1 MSIKREIYL
10 RNDLLYIN
18 ILSLVLAAII
28 FLGEFLGSSS
38 VGALRIILGL
48 PFVLF
53 FPGYTL
59 IAALFPARG
68 DLDGI
73 ERTALSFGLSI
84 AVVPLIGLGLNYTPW
99 GIRLVPI
106 LVSLL
111 VFVGG
116 MSALAFYRRRKL
128 PEEQRFYPVFEFDLP
143 QWRELSRLDKVLSVL
158 LAAAVVFAVGSII
171 YVVTTPKVGEKFTEF
186 YILGPGGKAEGYPRE
201 LAVNEKGHVI
211 VGVVNHEY
219 SAVKYYVEVVM
230 GGHLKQRLG
239 PIELAHEEKWE
250 ERVAF
255 SAGQPHENLKVEFL
269 LYREGDPEPY
279 RSLHLWVNIGQ
290 GQEKRKE
297 AKQEER

>member
-1 MSIKREIYL
+1 MSIKRKIFL

-18 ILSLVLAAII
+18 ACSLVLAAII
-28 FLGEFLGSSS
+28 FLGEFLGGSG
-38 VGALRIILGL
+38 VGVLRIILGL

-116 MSALAFYRRRKL
+116 MSALAFYRRKKL
-128 PEEQRFYPVFEFDLP
+128 PAEERFFPVFEVELP
-143 QWRELSRLDKVLSVL
+143 VWGEMSRIDRVLSGVL
-158 LAAAVVFAVGSII
+158 VLAILFAVGSII

-186 YILGPGGKAEGYPRE
+186 YILGPGGKAEGYPRD

-219 SAVKYYVEVVM
+219 SAVKYYVEVVL
-230 GGHLKQRLG
+230 GGHPKQRLG

-269 LYREGDPEPY
+269 LYREGEAEPY

-297 AKQEER
+297 ARQGER